1 MENSPYSEHTPMMQQ
16 YLRIKS
22 EHPQEL
28 LFYRMGDFYELF
40 FADAEKAA
48 RLLDITLTSR
58 GKSAGLPIPMAGVP
72 YHSAETYLA
81 RLLQAGESVA
91 ICEQIGDP
99 ATSKGP
105 VERKVVRIVTPGT
118 VTDEAFLDEHSD
130 TLLAALAG
138 DGQDGALAWM
148 DMGSGRVWV
157 SVFSD
162 LNLLQ
167 AELARLHPA
176 EILVAEHSTWSAEL
190 LGARARQRPAWDFA
204 ASTAEHSLRDIYAL
218 SHLDGLGLHDA
229 ARMLPALGALLAYVR
244 ETQRGLLR
252 HLRLPQVH
260 RQDEML
266 LLDPVTRRNLEL
278 TATLSGDSKHC
289 LAWVLDH
296 THTAMGSR
304 LLRRWLHQ
312 PLRRLDVLTAR
323 QEAILNLQGR
333 HESPAHI
340 LTQVGDMERILAR
353 TGLGSATPR
362 DLERLLH
369 SLQCVPA
376 LRQELQALTAEHLRT
391 LRQSLDEHPALIDLL
406 SRALQQPAPSTLREG
421 GFIAPGYDA
430 ELDELRTLQED
441 ASGFLLEL
449 EQRERENSGIANLKV
464 GYNRVSGYYIELS
477 RGQAERAPAHF
488 IRRQTLKNAERYI
501 TPELKH
507 FEDKAL
513 SAQTR
518 ALALERQLYEVL
530 LQRINDDLSSLQ
542 ACADAIAEI
551 DVLLN
556 LAERAESLAWTRPQ
570 LQQERGISLREARHP
585 VVEAVLDEAFIANHL
600 ELQDDRRLL
609 VITGPNMGGKSTFM
623 RQTAIIVLLAQIGSM
638 VPAAAA
644 RIGLVARIF
653 TRIGSADDLAGG
665 RSTFMVE
672 MSETATILNQ
682 ATPHSLVLMDEI
694 GRGTSTFDGLSL
706 AWACAVHLAQ
716 HLRALTLFATHYF
729 EMTALAEQ
737 LDVVDNLHVGA
748 LEHGDKI
755 IFLHTVQEG
764 PASQSY
770 GLAVAQLAGVPRAV
784 IAAARDKLRR
794 LEDQE
799 IQQLQAQS
807 PRQADLFATP
817 EPAALSALRD
827 LDPERLTPLEAL
839 QRLYE
844 LKAMLVR

>member
-1 MENSPYSEHTPMMQQ
+1 MHTPMMQQ

-40 FADAEKAA
+40 FNDAEKAA

-72 YHSAETYLA
+72 YHSAESYLA

-99 ATSKGP
+99 ASSKGP

-118 VTDEAFLDEHSD
+118 VSDEAFLDEHSD

-138 DGQDGALAWM
+138 DEQGGALAWL

-157 SVFSD
+157 SVFDDRSQ
-162 LNLLQ
+162 LQ

-176 EILVAEHSTWSAEL
+176 ELLIAEPSAWPPEL
-190 LGARARQRPAWDFA
+190 LGTRTRPRPAWDFA
-204 ASTAEHSLRDIYAL
+204 ASSAHHSLCDAYAL
-218 SHLDGLGLHDA
+218 SHLDGLGLHDE

-260 RQDEML
+260 RQDETL

-278 TATLSGDSKHC
+278 TATLSGDSKHS

-312 PLRRLDVLTAR
+312 PLRRLDILTAR
-323 QEAILNLQGR
+323 QEAILALQPL
-333 HESPAHI
+333 HEVPAPI
-340 LTQVGDMERILAR
+340 LADIGDMERILAR

-362 DLERLLH
+362 DLERLLR
-369 SLQCVPA
+369 SLRCVPA
-376 LRQELQALTAEHLRT
+376 LRQALQDVMATQVQT
-391 LRQSLDEHPALIDLL
+391 LLQGLDEHPDLIALL

-421 GFIAPGYDA
+421 GFIATGYDA
-430 ELDELRTLQED
+430 ELDDLRALQED
-441 ASGFLLEL
+441 ASSFLLEL
-449 EQRERENSGIANLKV
+449 ERRERESSGIATLKV

-501 TPELKH
+501 TPELKR

-513 SAQTR
+513 SAHTR
-518 ALALERQLYEVL
+518 ALALERQLYEAL
-530 LQRINDDLSSLQ
+530 LQRLHVDLASLQ
-542 ACADAIAEI
+542 TCADAIAEL

-570 LQQERGISLREARHP
+570 LQQERGISLRAARHP
-585 VVEAVLDEAFIANHL
+585 VVEAVLDAAFIANDL
-600 ELQDDRRLL
+600 ELHEDRRLL

-644 RIGLVARIF
+644 RIGLVDRIF

-682 ATPHSLVLMDEI
+682 AGPHSLVLMDEI

-706 AWACAVHLAQ
+706 AWASAVHLAE

-729 EMTALAEQ
+729 EMTTLAEQ
-737 LDVVDNLHVGA
+737 VEAVANLHVGA

-755 IFLHTVQEG
+755 VFLHTVQEG

-799 IQQLQAQS
+799 VLQQQEQA
-807 PRQADLFATP
+807 PRQADLFAAA
-817 EPAALSALRD
+817 EPAALIALRA

-839 QRLYE
+839 QRLYD
-844 LKAMLVR
+844 LQAMLAR